1 LIEAPEWRTPLA
13 GGPVVRL
20 GNAASVSERLG
31 RAVANLRYG
40 GTVYAV
46 PGSRM
51 PSGNPMAAL
60 LRY

>member
-1 LIEAPEWRTPLA
+1 MG
-13 GGPVVRL
+13 GGPVVQLGDATSVRDRL
-20 GNAASVSERLG
+20 DRA
-31 RAVANLRYG
+31 AVATLRHG

-51 PSGNPMAAL
+51 PSGNAMAAL